1 MSEYTFSQYK
11 DWSTTS
17 KSTGYFIKNSN
28 PVDDRYVVDT
38 YDNIAT
44 KIGNRA
50 YPGLHI
56 YVIDTGKEYWFVG
69 GDNNGNSLQLVEYKP
84 WMSDIN
90 TLITNK
96 PWMSDIGGGS
106 GESGGSSSTTSATVL
121 TLDANTCS
129 KDNIPAYLAQN
140 VTGSQSG
147 DEVNVIYTESGEESF
162 TKYVYLNDA
171 WRIAYGSQTI
181 SFTLSAYQSGSW
193 DSWTPPT
200 DSSVVKYVKG
210 SEGVVTVYIKH
221 SFCTQYVDSTLYA
234 DDSTLDLDNDGTTD
248 PYGEE
253 LLANIKCVKLSSAE
267 QSGFWVRIDLHISS
281 SASVPAPTSTY
292 TLLLQR

>member
-84 WMSDIN
+84 WMGDIN
-90 TLITNK
+90 
-96 PWMSDIGGGS
+96 GGS
-106 GESGGSSSTTSATVL
+106 TITTSATVL

-129 KDNIPAYLAQN
+129 KDNIPTYLAQN

-162 TKYVYLNDA
+162 TKYVYLNDS
-171 WRIAYGSQTI
+171 WRIACGSQTI

-200 DSSVVKYVKG
+200 DSSVIKYVKG

-281 SASVPAPTSTY
+281 SASVPAPTST
-292 TLLLQR
+292 

>member
-1 MSEYTFSQYK
+1 MASFPQYSKWSEQYVLRNGAFFPNNGFPI
-11 DWSTTS
+11 DS
-17 KSTGYFIKNSN
+17 
-28 PVDDRYVVDT
+28 RYVIDT
-38 YDNIAT
+38 YDNILT
-44 KIGNRA
+44 GIVKSCR
-50 YPGLHI
+50 YPGLR
-56 YVIDTGKEYWFVG
+56 VFVLDTEKEYWFKG
-69 GDNNGNSLQLVEYKP
+69 GVENNDLVEYKP
-84 WMSDIN
+84 WMSDIG
-90 TLITNK
+90 
-96 PWMSDIGGGS
+96 GGGS
-106 GESGGSSSTTSATVL
+106 TVVTSATVVP
-121 TLDANTCS
+121 LDANTCS
-129 KDNIPAYLAQN
+129 KDDIPAYLSQN
-140 VTGSQSG
+140 ISEPSSG

-162 TKYVYLNDA
+162 TKYVYLNDS
-171 WRIAYGSQTI
+171 WRIACGSQTI